1 MEDELWEFLEK
12 EIVPILSTSMTTS
25 EYEVSKAASSE
36 LNETLFKYLKEIF
49 LGLRGVA
56 LSEVHMHVV
65 TYR

>member
-12 EIVPILSTSMTTS
+12 EIVPILSTSTTTS
-25 EYEVSKAASSE
+25 EYEVIKAASSE

-56 LSEVHMHVV
+56 LSEVA
-65 TYR
+65 T